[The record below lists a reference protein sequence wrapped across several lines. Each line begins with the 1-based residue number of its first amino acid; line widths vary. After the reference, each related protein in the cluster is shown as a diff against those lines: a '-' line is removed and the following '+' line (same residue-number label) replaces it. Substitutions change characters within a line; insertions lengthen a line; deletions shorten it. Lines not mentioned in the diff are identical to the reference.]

1 MPEYH
6 WYTSPVIITAI
17 VVGLGLQAL
26 IALRLP
32 KGMHILRTHAFF
44 GGVGALMTL
53 LGHMLPWMGPI
64 DGVDVLSELVK
75 VGWGILF
82 IRIVCIA
89 VFRIAMPALGAGQA
103 RILHEIVF
111 FSICIG
117 WIMVRLRGAGM
128 ELGGI
133 VTTSAALTAILA
145 FAMQET
151 LGNILGGLAL
161 QADNS
166 VKLGDWI
173 AVENVRGK
181 VVEVRWRY
189 TALLTA
195 AGEMVVLPN
204 SLLMKAKVIVVSS
217 ASFPTARR
225 SVGFAVPNTIAPHEV
240 IAAVEQALRGTVMTH
255 VAHTPAPDCVAA
267 EYSGGVINYAVRYWL
282 LDQLHDAAAD
292 SVVRLHIYSVLQR
305 NDFPLA
311 RPLMDVRM
319 EADPDGRSEAARA
332 EETAR
337 RVAVLAN
344 VPLFSTLQDDEL
356 STIAGRLKVTPF
368 LKNDV
373 MTRQGAVAHWLY
385 VLTSG
390 EADVWYEDAAG
401 ARSLVGSIAPG
412 EVFGEMG
419 MMTGAP
425 RAATVAARSDA
436 VCYRIDKACFEGV
449 LRARPALAEEL
460 AALMAAR
467 QAALDAVR
475 AAQGRKTVDAD
486 DAALLARIRRFFHLP
501 G

>member
-1 MPEYH
+1 MHEYH

-17 VVGLGLQAL
+17 VVGLALQML
-26 IALRLP
+26 ITLRLP
-32 KGMHILRTHAFF
+32 KGVHILRTHAFF

-53 LGHMLPWMGPI
+53 LGHMLPWIGPV

-89 VFRIAMPALGAGQA
+89 VFRIAMPALGTGQA

-111 FSICIG
+111 ISACVA
-117 WIMVRLRGAGM
+117 WCMVRLRGAGM

-133 VTTSAALTAILA
+133 VTTSAALTAIVA

-166 VKLGDWI
+166 IQLGDWI
-173 AVENVRGK
+173 VVDNVRGK
-181 VVEVRWRY
+181 VVQVRWRH
-189 TALLTA
+189 TALLTP

-204 SLLMKAKVIVVSS
+204 SLLMKAKVIVLSS
-217 ASFPTARR
+217 NGYPTARR
-225 SVGFAVPNTIAPHEV
+225 SVAFSVPNTIAPHEV
-240 IAAVEQALRGTVMTH
+240 IAAVEQALRGAAMTH
-255 VAHTPAPDCVAA
+255 VAHAPAPDCVATDYA
-267 EYSGGVINYAVRYWL
+267 GGAIGYAVRYWL
-282 LDQLHDAAAD
+282 LDQQHDAAAD
-292 SVVRLHIYSVLQR
+292 SVIRLHIYSVLRR

-311 RPLMDVRM
+311 RPLMDVRVD
-319 EADPDGRSEAARA
+319 ADADSRSEAARA
-332 EETAR
+332 EEIAR

-344 VPLFSTLQDDEL
+344 VPLFSSLQDDEL
-356 STIAGRLKVTPF
+356 TAIAGRLRVTPF
-368 LKNDV
+368 VKNDV

-390 EADVWYEDAAG
+390 EADVWFEDDAG
-401 ARSLVGSIAPG
+401 QRRLVGSIGPG

-436 VCYRIDKACFEGV
+436 ICYRIDKECFESV
-449 LRARPALAEEL
+449 LRARPALAADL
-460 AALMAAR
+460 AEVMATR
-467 QAALDAVR
+467 HKVLDAVR
-475 AAQGRKTVDAD
+475 AEQGRVAD
-486 DAALLARIRRFFHLP
+486 DDIALLVRIRRFFHLP